1 LKILVTGAA
10 GFIGSH
16 LTESLARVGHQII
29 ALDALLP
36 DLYPIEQKVRNWE
49 LLGELGSNVER
60 RKIDLRLP
68 LDASEIEE
76 CDFIFHLAAMPGLS
90 LSWEDTKL
98 YIDCNVL
105 ALANLI
111 KATNPEK
118 LKRFF
123 HISTSSVYGKYV
135 TGNEESKLAPISP
148 YGVTKLA
155 AENLL
160 SAFSKANGLSYSIFR
175 LFSVYGPRQR
185 SDMAFNIFTR
195 KLLAGESIHLFGDGT
210 QSRANTYV
218 SDVVE
223 GLISGMTLSEHGE
236 IYNLCGNEQ
245 ATIMEVLQMLAEITG
260 REPDI
265 KFMGERLGDQQATNS
280 VAQKAFK
287 SLGFVPKVTLREGL
301 INQVQW
307 QIENQVNPLS

>member
-1 LKILVTGAA
+1 MKILVTGAA

-123 HISTSSVYGKYV
+123 HISILLLVRMTILSR
-135 TGNEESKLAPISP
+135 TINIP
-148 YGVTKLA
+148 YNCIWPLLNLG
-155 AENLL
+155 EN
-160 SAFSKANGLSYSIFR
+160 FR
-175 LFSVYGPRQR
+175 
-185 SDMAFNIFTR
+185 NIY
-195 KLLAGESIHLFGDGT
+195 A
-210 QSRANTYV
+210 
-218 SDVVE
+218 
-223 GLISGMTLSEHGE
+223 
-236 IYNLCGNEQ
+236 YNPN
-245 ATIMEVLQMLAEITG
+245 
-260 REPDI
+260 
-265 KFMGERLGDQQATNS
+265 K
-280 VAQKAFK
+280 
-287 SLGFVPKVTLREGL
+287 
-301 INQVQW
+301 
-307 QIENQVNPLS
+307 